1 MIRGTTVV
9 WVVLAVVAGVWMFV
23 VKHQVQSLEG
33 ELQRV
38 ERAIVA
44 EQEAIHVLAAEW
56 SYLNQPARLD
66 GLGRRLIGLAP
77 VTAAQQTD
85 FAGLRHAMEEPI
97 PEYQSEERRPTDAL
111 RVDAA
116 ARAGD

>member
-1 MIRGTTVV
+1 MIRGTTVI
-9 WVVLAVVAGVWMFV
+9 WMLLSVVAGVWMFV

-33 ELQRV
+33 ELRRV

-77 VTAAQQTD
+77 MLAAQQTG
-85 FAGLRHAMEEPI
+85 FAGLRQALEAPI
-97 PEYQSEERRPTDAL
+97 PEIESGERRPTNAL

-116 ARAGD
+116 ARTGG

>member
-1 MIRGTTVV
+1 MIRATTVI
-9 WVVLAVVAGVWMFV
+9 WVLLSVVAGVWLLV

-77 VTAAQQTD
+77 MTAAQQTD
-85 FAGLRHAMEEPI
+85 FAGLRDALAAPI
-97 PEYQSEERRPTDAL
+97 PETESDERRPTDAL

-116 ARAGD
+116 ARPGD

>member
-1 MIRGTTVV
+1 MIRGTTVS
-9 WVVLAVVAGVWMFV
+9 WVLLSIFAGVSMFA
-23 VKHQVQSLEG
+23 VKHQVRSLEG
-33 ELQRV
+33 DLRRL

-66 GLGRRLIGLAP
+66 ELGRRLIGLAP
-77 VTAAQQTD
+77 ATAVQQTD
-85 FAGLRHAMEEPI
+85 FTGLRHALETPI
-97 PEYQSEERRPTDAL
+97 PNSAPDPRPTNVL

-116 ARAGD
+116 SRAED